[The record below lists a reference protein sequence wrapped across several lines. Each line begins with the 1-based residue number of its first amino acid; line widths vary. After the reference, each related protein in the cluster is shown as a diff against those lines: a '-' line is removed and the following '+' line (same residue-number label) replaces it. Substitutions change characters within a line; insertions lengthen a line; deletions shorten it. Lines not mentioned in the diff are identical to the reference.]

1 MFHLSLRVST
11 WFSGFGDC
19 CAPPIN
25 LPHNKQE
32 GGGWE
37 LGLFEELTSKY
48 PLEDVPPLGRC
59 LIVPSG
65 EFQPEWEERLK
76 AEGCKIFSQSYN
88 GRICFF
94 VRPPKQAQSA
104 EAPAEPKT
112 GTKWTPE
119 LIEKLKELRMKGL
132 GYRAI
137 ARELGLSPDSV
148 YKQLRKL
155 GLSSPIKAK
164 KPGERKEETKPAPKP
179 EVSSPRM
186 DSLSEL
192 IESLRLLHERGFKR
206 ACIILLHNAKS
217 FLEERPA

>member
-1 MFHLSLRVST
+1 M
-11 WFSGFGDC
+11 
-19 CAPPIN
+19 
-25 LPHNKQE
+25 
-32 GGGWE
+32 
-37 LGLFEELTSKY
+37 GLFEELIGKY
-48 PLEDVPPLGRC
+48 PLEDVPPLGSC
-59 LIVPSG
+59 LIIPAN
-65 EFQPEWEERLK
+65 EFKSEWEERLK

-104 EAPAEPKT
+104 EAAEPKT
-112 GTKWTPE
+112 GRKINWTPE
-119 LIEKLKELRMKGL
+119 LVERLKELRMKGL
-132 GYRAI
+132 SYRAI

-164 KPGERKEETKPAPKP
+164 KPDERKKETKPAPKP

-206 ACIILLHNAKS
+206 ACLILLHNAKS